1 MIYAYHLE
9 DWLTYVLS
17 SVDAYIKV
25 IHSDF
30 TKQRGP
36 QGHLIRIEDSLIK
49 NRYNPKIKEFK
60 MTISY
65 SFL

>member
-1 MIYAYHLE
+1 MIYACHLE

-17 SVDAYIKV
+17 SVDAYVKV

-36 QGHLIRIEDSLIK
+36 QGHLIGIKDSLIK
-49 NRYNPKIKEFK
+49 NRYNPNR
-60 MTISY
+60 
-65 SFL
+65 